1 MLNQGAAYKSLASEL
16 ADARRLRDSS
26 HKSLALQLVGK
37 ELVQTAVMSGQFNQN
52 DEVDLND
59 SSRRYLNLFKRVQE
73 EKKIAKSSVDKKVTV
88 FLNGD
93 FLLID
98 VSFICPFSIIFLNPK
113 SIYSLN
119 SLGCSERKMTKG
131 NTIVKTSSSSPNIPA

>member
-98 VSFICPFSIIFLNPK
+98 VSFICPFSIIF
-113 SIYSLN
+113 
-119 SLGCSERKMTKG
+119 
-131 NTIVKTSSSSPNIPA
+131 